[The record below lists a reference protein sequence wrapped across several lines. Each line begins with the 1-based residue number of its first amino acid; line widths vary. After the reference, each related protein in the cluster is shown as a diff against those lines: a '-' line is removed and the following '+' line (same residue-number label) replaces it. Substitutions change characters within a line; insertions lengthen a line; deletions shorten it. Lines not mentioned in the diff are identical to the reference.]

1 MQLLKGWGVDLNV
14 VLWKDDK
21 YRLNLDITVDLDADK
36 WNKSKV
42 QSSVCRTIIFV
53 YKDLYIRM
61 PECVLERQT
70 RTW

>member
-36 WNKSKV
+36 WNKRKV

>member
-36 WNKSKV
+36 WNKRKV
-42 QSSVCRTIIFV
+42 
-53 YKDLYIRM
+53 
-61 PECVLERQT
+61 
-70 RTW
+70 

>member
-42 QSSVCRTIIFV
+42 QSSVCRMIIFV